1 MIHHVAGRG
10 AIASVAIVLAALWGS
25 SAVSAQHTPATGTS
39 PLRPCCS
46 HDWSDVVQPVRD
58 TVPSL
63 LSASRNAA
71 VLPQVFGTSWRRFAL
86 QAKST
91 GGGLRRPQEAGRSDQ
106 VSLSA
111 EGSQRAGR
119 WTVIGNAAYRRAT
132 DSDVAWR
139 NTSDAYLGNV
149 YIWADSV
156 GGTFRRDEL
165 ALSGA
170 IASPSWHG
178 LTAALHLDYGIGQ
191 GARRNDPKPLFR
203 RRVAEVSPA
212 LAYTVGRHTI
222 GIGVLVGWQRE
233 DLEIGGGASA
243 EFPVVFRLR
252 GMGTFDRTQLISA
265 ERAMIG
271 GGTGAQIGW
280 SRNGDRWTLAL
291 GGTVRVERDSVRD
304 GIATPVSGG
313 ASRRVRGDGQ
323 VALRYR
329 AADGGVDL
337 SAALR
342 NEEARGVDPV
352 FRAVN
357 VIDDGTTATTRV
369 RWWRGRDPVAARWL
383 ATIVGHRAQT
393 LRRDLAAETT
403 WNAAMPSLTAALAH
417 RVPVGSGAVLLGMG
431 GGAGW
436 RERAAYAALR
446 PSRLTPI
453 LALADYAVVSAPQR
467 HGLATVAWERWG
479 RGGVASRIRLDGVVV
494 RTAAALADARQSLTR
509 THLSLTME
517 LY

>member
-1 MIHHVAGRG
+1 VIHTVTGRG
-10 AIASVAIVLAALWGS
+10 AIAAVAIVLAAVCQP
-25 SAVSAQHTPATGTS
+25 SAVVAQHMPATATS

-46 HDWSDVVQPVRD
+46 HDWAGTVQPLRD
-58 TVPSL
+58 TAPSL
-63 LSASRNAA
+63 LTVSRNAA
-71 VLPQVFGTSWRRFAL
+71 VLAQRFGASWRRFAV
-86 QAKST
+86 QGAT
-91 GGGLRRPQEAGRSDQ
+91 AGGEFRRPQEAARSDQ
-106 VSLSA
+106 ITVTA
-111 EGSQRAGR
+111 EGVQRAVG
-119 WTVIGNAAYRRAT
+119 WTMVGSASYRRA
-132 DSDVAWR
+132 SDEGVAWR

-149 YIWADSV
+149 FIWADSV
-156 GGTFRRDEL
+156 GGTLRRDEL
-165 ALSGA
+165 GLSGA
-170 IASPSWHG
+170 IVSPAWHG
-178 LTAALHLDYGIGQ
+178 VTAALHLDYGIGQ

-203 RRVAEVSPA
+203 RRIAEVSPA

-222 GIGVLVGWQRE
+222 GVGAVVGWQRE

-265 ERAMIG
+265 ERAMLG
-271 GGTGAQIGW
+271 GVTGAQLGW
-280 SRNGDRWTLAL
+280 SRTGDRWVIAI
-291 GGTVRVERDSVRD
+291 GGTVRVERDSIRD

-313 ASRRVRGDGQ
+313 ATRRVRGDGQ
-323 VALRYR
+323 VALRHR
-329 AADGGVDL
+329 SDDGGTDV

-357 VIDDGTTATTRV
+357 VIDDGTAAATRV
-369 RWWRGRDPVAARWL
+369 RWWRGRDPAEARWL
-383 ATIVGHRAQT
+383 ATIVGQRVQL

-403 WNAAMPSLTAALAH
+403 WNATMPIVTAALAH
-417 RVPVGSGAVLLGMG
+417 RVPMTGGAVLLGLG

-436 RERAAYAALR
+436 RERADYAALR

-467 HGLATVAWERWG
+467 HGLATVAWERWAAG
-479 RGGVASRIRLDGVVV
+479 AVVSRIRLDGLLV
-494 RTAAALADARQSLTR
+494 RTAAALADARPALTR
-509 THLSLTME
+509 TNLSLTME